1 MTNTMRAAVLHE
13 PHDLRIE
20 EVPQPICGSR
30 DLKIQVI
37 YNGLCGTDATEY
49 TKGPMM
55 VPLHTPH
62 PGSGHVGPTILGHE
76 FIGLV
81 VDAGAEVSDMLGK
94 RVASGAGVACG
105 KCAMC
110 HAVRTNLCAS
120 YYTLGLS
127 ADGGLA
133 EYVVAPANTCFEI
146 PENCSNEDAGLAQP
160 LAVAIHSVR
169 RAHITS
175 GQTIAVIGVGA
186 IGAFVLAALSNHD
199 GDIIA
204 MDIDSSR
211 LELATKLGASKTVLL
226 DREETPSSLR
236 ARFPEGIEVVFET
249 SGVNGAAAR
258 AISLAALGG
267 EVVLLGL
274 NKTPQELVLSDLV
287 LREVNL
293 ITTVAH
299 VCGEDIPEALDL
311 LAQRPLSE
319 LLLDSIVPL
328 SQVVERGFEPLSQGS
343 VSGKILVDAQN

>member
-1 MTNTMRAAVLHE
+1 MSAVMRAAVLHE

-20 EVPQPICGSR
+20 EVPQPICGPK

-81 VDAGAEVSDMLGK
+81 VEAGDQVQGMLGK
-94 RVASGAGVACG
+94 RVASGAGVSCG
-105 KCAMC
+105 DCTMC
-110 HAVRTNLCAS
+110 RAGRTNLCAT

-127 ADGGLA
+127 TDGGLA
-133 EYVVAPANTCFEI
+133 EFVVAPANTCYEI
-146 PENCSNEDAGLAQP
+146 PDNCSNEDAGLAQP

-169 RAHITS
+169 RAHIKA
-175 GQTIAVIGVGA
+175 GQNIAVIGVGA

-199 GDIIA
+199 GEIIA

-211 LELATKLGASKTVLL
+211 LELAMKLGATKTVLL
-226 DREETPSSLR
+226 DRDETPSSIR
-236 ARFPEGIEVVFET
+236 ERFPAGIEVVFET

-258 AISLAALGG
+258 AIALTALGG

-274 NKTPQELVLSDLV
+274 NKTPQELLLSDLV
-287 LREVNL
+287 LREINL
-293 ITTVAH
+293 VTTVAH
-299 VCGEDIPEALDL
+299 VCGEDIPEALQL
-311 LAQRPLSE
+311 LTDRSLSD
-319 LLLDSIVPL
+319 LLLDSVVPL
-328 SQVVERGFEPLSQGS
+328 SQVVEMGFEPLSRGS
-343 VSGKILVDAQN
+343 VSGKILVDAQK